1 MINILKFFLQ
11 FVAILWLAY
20 YFFENREEIN
30 SLQVLQFDNV
40 FLMLILVPL
49 GTIIRSVELIYY
61 VRIFKS
67 NIRFSQSLKLTA
79 GCTLLS
85 YLPLNFGMFVKAQNL
100 KKHLGVKY
108 THFALM
114 QSVSILLVIIAGAI
128 MGLIILTINWS
139 SMLGAK
145 NIILYLLIF
154 SLFFSFVI
162 LFAPYNKIPFGN
174 SKFSVLLKDFLFGV
188 GLLKESKR
196 KIIFLLVF
204 PILHISIAGLL
215 FWVAFNAINYQLYL
229 ISGLLIAIIS
239 QLLQIV
245 NITPQNIGIRE
256 ILIGFIGE
264 ITGQTFAV
272 GLLVSSIIRVCGLI
286 MHFLLG
292 IPCLILL
299 KRENAL

>member
-11 FVAILWLAY
+11 FAVILWLAY
-20 YFFENREEIN
+20 YFFENREDIN
-30 SLQVLQFDNV
+30 SLKGLQFDNV

-49 GTIIRSVELIYY
+49 GTIIRSVELVYY

-67 NIRFSQSLKLTA
+67 NIGFLQSLKLTS

-85 YLPLNFGMFVKAQNL
+85 YLPLNFGMFVKAKNL

-108 THFALM
+108 THFASM

-154 SLFFSFVI
+154 SLLFSFII
-162 LFAPYNKIPFGN
+162 LFFPYNRISFGN
-174 SKFSVLLKDFLFGV
+174 NKFSVLLNDFLFGV

-264 ITGQTFAV
+264 VTGQTFAV

-286 MHFLLG
+286 MHFLFG